1 VAVGGGVAEAAGAD
15 ADVDSVSDGAAGGAA
30 PASGDAGAAPKR
42 DAGIR
47 AGRVHSCTSWVGG
60 NQDTGPLDSWQIN
73 THPASE
79 FLEADGQLNYDGM
92 E

>member
-1 VAVGGGVAEAAGAD
+1 M
-15 ADVDSVSDGAAGGAA
+15 
-30 PASGDAGAAPKR
+30 
-42 DAGIR
+42 
-47 AGRVHSCTSWVGG
+47 SWVGG
-60 NQDTGPLDSWQIN
+60 NQDTGPLDFWKIN